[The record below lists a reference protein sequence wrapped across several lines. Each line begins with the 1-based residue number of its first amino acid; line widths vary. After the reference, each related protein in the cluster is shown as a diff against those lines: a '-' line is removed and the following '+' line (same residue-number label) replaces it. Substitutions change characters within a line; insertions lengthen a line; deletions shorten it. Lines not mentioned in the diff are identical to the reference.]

1 MKDKQIE
8 KDEKAEKKTYE
19 TPTLTKLGS
28 VKQLTQGLPPN
39 VLPDDAG
46 ISF

>member
-8 KDEKAEKKTYE
+8 KDEKTEKKTYE

-28 VKQLTQGLPPN
+28 VKQLTQGPRLAYG
-39 VLPDDAG
+39 VT
-46 ISF
+46 I